1 MPDRF
6 GQPDQLLPAYTKI
19 VLTRFLQIHIN
30 GRPTLHHFIMRT
42 RLFVLCLIAAG
53 IASSK
58 ADVIPTLTST
68 SPTGADFT
76 WNYTTNVTVDQM
88 VQKGDFFTIYDFGNF
103 VSGSNNQPANWSFS
117 SSLTG
122 TNPSLVSV
130 TDNPSSLNLT
140 WKYTGD
146 TPIAGSNLLGIFSV
160 VTDTNQ
166 LRSSDFAAE
175 ATRTSGPTAGTKID
189 NVGTINVPI
198 PEGTTLLPILS
209 VCGAAV
215 AAGIPSFLR
224 RRKQL

>member
-1 MPDRF
+1 
-6 GQPDQLLPAYTKI
+6 
-19 VLTRFLQIHIN
+19 
-30 GRPTLHHFIMRT
+30 MRI
-42 RLFVLCLIAAG
+42 RLFALCVIAAG
-53 IASSK
+53 IASAK

-68 SPTGADFT
+68 SPTGGDFT

-103 VSGSNNQPANWSFS
+103 LNGSNVQPTNWSFS

-122 TNPSLVSV
+122 TNPSLVTV
-130 TDNPSSLNLT
+130 NDNPSSLNLT
-140 WKYTGD
+140 WTYTGD
-146 TPIAGSNLLGIFSV
+146 NPVVGSNLLGVFSV

-198 PEGTTLLPILS
+198 PEATTLLPVLS
-209 VCGAAV
+209 LCGAAV
-215 AAGIPSFLR
+215 AAGIPSLLR
-224 RRKQL
+224 RRKQI